1 MVEGVALEIRPP
13 DPERAKRILKGIA
26 DFLER
31 KGVDI
36 KGDAELLIR
45 HSESLLKGSEACDR
59 EAVMY
64 GLIDVALTAYDIARK
79 IKEASL
85 RGKLSYDEKDV
96 FTDEIYFLSSSFQRE
111 AMKNIEKHC
120 GCRFK

>member
-1 MVEGVALEIRPP
+1 MALEIRPP
-13 DPERAKRILKGIA
+13 DPERAKQILKSIA

-31 KGVDI
+31 KGVNI
-36 KGDAELLIR
+36 KEEVELLIR
-45 HSESLLKGSEACDR
+45 HGESLLKGSEACER

-64 GLIDVALTAYDIARK
+64 GLSDVALMAYDIARK

-85 RGKLSYDEKDV
+85 RGKLSYDEKDIL
-96 FTDEIYFLSSSFQRE
+96 TDEIYFLSSSFQRE
-111 AMKNIEKHC
+111 AMRNLERYC